1 MTPPPENTASEV
13 GQVIIEMIPQ
23 GHYVKVVAFHVASL
37 IEVSLVGDPR
47 QPESTLRRLA
57 LHKMR
62 FVLEKKGL
70 LIHQKTGE
78 QKMDRSPCAKASRGG
93 SRGWVV

>member
-1 MTPPPENTASEV
+1 MTPPPEHTASEV

-37 IEVSLVGDPR
+37 IEISLVGDPR

-57 LHKMR
+57 LRKMR

-70 LIHQKTGE
+70 LTHQKTGE
-78 QKMDRSPCAKASRGG
+78 QKMQNSPRTKAGD

>member
-1 MTPPPENTASEV
+1 MTSPPENTSPEM

-57 LHKMR
+57 LRKMR

-70 LIHQKTGE
+70 LTHQKTGE
-78 QKMDRSPCAKASRGG
+78 KKMQSSPRAKASRGE
-93 SRGWVV
+93 SRGWMV

>member
-1 MTPPPENTASEV
+1 MTPPSENNASDV

-57 LHKMR
+57 LRKMR

-70 LIHQKTGE
+70 IAHRKTGG
-78 QKMDRSPCAKASRGG
+78 QKMQGSPCTKAPEDDT
-93 SRGWVV
+93 RGWVV

>member
-1 MTPPPENTASEV
+1 MTPPPDKTPSEV

-57 LHKMR
+57 LRKMR

-70 LIHQKTGE
+70 LTPHKTGE
-78 QKMDRSPCAKASRGG
+78 QKMQNSPRTKADD